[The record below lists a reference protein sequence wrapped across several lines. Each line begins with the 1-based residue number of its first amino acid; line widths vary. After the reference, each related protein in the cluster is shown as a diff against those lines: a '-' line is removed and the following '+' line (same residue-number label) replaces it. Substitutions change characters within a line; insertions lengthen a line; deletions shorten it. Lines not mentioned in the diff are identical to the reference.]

1 MDQGLAS
8 SSAPAASTASS
19 TAAPGGRADWLARLL
34 RERLWSGAYR
44 PHQWIREAGLR
55 GEFGLSNGPV
65 REALQALVA
74 EGLLERVPYCGI
86 RVVALDDQEI
96 VALFQL
102 RLALLEVAAEL
113 AALRRDAAAL
123 AAAPSVLA
131 QVRRNVG
138 TEPRPAPGHLMGW
151 LVEASGNR
159 ALAHSWERLAGQSRM
174 YIYESARRSGDPR
187 AMMRDAEA
195 LVAAVVAGQ
204 PVRARKA
211 VRLLTEHQIKDL
223 GLALLPARTAPPA
236 RKKQPCKKQPPR
248 RHA

>member
-8 SSAPAASTASS
+8 SSAPAASAASS
-19 TAAPGGRADWLARLL
+19 TAAPGGRAAWLAGLL
-34 RERLWSGAYR
+34 RERLWSGGYR

-55 GEFGLSNGPV
+55 AEFGLSNGPV

-86 RVVALDDQEI
+86 RVVALDDREI

-102 RLALLEVAAEL
+102 RLGLLEIAAEL
-113 AALRRDAAAL
+113 AALRRDAEAL

-131 QVRRNVG
+131 QVRQNAG
-138 TEPRPAPGHLMGW
+138 AEPRPAPGHLMGW

-159 ALAHSWERLAGQSRM
+159 ALAQSWERLAGQSRM
-174 YIYESARRSGDPR
+174 YIYESARRAADPR

-195 LVAAVVAGQ
+195 LVAAVVAGR
-204 PVRARKA
+204 PARARKA

-223 GLALLPARTAPPA
+223 GLALLPRQQKSES
-236 RKKQPCKKQPPR
+236 REKSSSR

>member
-8 SSAPAASTASS
+8 SSVPGAPVAAS

-44 PHQWIREAGLR
+44 PHQWIREAVLR
-55 GEFGLSNGPV
+55 AEFGLSNGPV

-113 AALRRDAAAL
+113 AALRRDAGAL

-131 QVRRNVG
+131 QVRQNAG
-138 TEPRPAPGHLMGW
+138 TQPRPAPGHLMGW

-159 ALAHSWERLAGQSRM
+159 ELARSWERLAGQSRM
-174 YIYESARRSGDPR
+174 YIYESVRRAADPR

-204 PVRARKA
+204 SARARKA

-223 GLALLPARTAPPA
+223 GLALLPSPQKSPS
-236 RKKQPCKKQPPR
+236 RKKSSSR